1 MDRDRDRGGNWHH
14 ERGGGDWG
22 GGTRPNDRGGGTRPN
37 DRGGGARP
45 NEAHMGP
52 LRLPGGQ
59 GTLTARDRDDIWER
73 YRVSAS
79 VRWRAQWA
87 ERCLS
92 LSGDAGS
99 LNAAK
104 EMAMERIAQHGTE
117 GGRASEPTAGPELQA
132 LQTQVHQLDQYVRNH
147 HSLLQYLTQQATRAE
162 QTAGQAVAAAQA
174 YRQAGQ
180 DSLERISQRN
190 TEAHE
195 EFKAGIEERVQQ
207 IVRQVLEDRKKKRR
221 KKRRTKR
228 SESAEDEKEAER
240 EKQDEQKQ
248 DGEGSPLHDTSFA
261 KAERMS
267 STSPAGRDASLH
279 VADFFVVHIGGRASR
294 HIYILYN

>member
-14 ERGGGDWG
+14 ERGGGDRG

-37 DRGGGARP
+37 DHGGGARP

-73 YRVSAS
+73 YWVSAS

-104 EMAMERIAQHGTE
+104 DMAMERIAQHGTE
-117 GGRASEPTAGPELQA
+117 GGRASEPTAGPQLQA

-147 HSLLQYLTQQATRAE
+147 HSLLQHLTQQATRAE

-195 EFKAGIEERVQQ
+195 EFEAGIEERVQQ
-207 IVRQVLEDRKKKRR
+207 IVRQVLEDRKKKRGKNDAPSEANPQR
-221 KKRRTKR
+221 MKKKQ
-228 SESAEDEKEAER
+228 SERNKMSKSKMEKARLSMTQASPKQSAC
-240 EKQDEQKQ
+240 
-248 DGEGSPLHDTSFA
+248 
-261 KAERMS
+261 
-267 STSPAGRDASLH
+267 PAHRLPEEMLRFIH
-279 VADFFVVHIGGRASR
+279 VADFLLCI
-294 HIYILYN
+294 